1 MKRTLLFLLLLIPA
15 IWMTAQTTNDT
26 LVIFPD
32 GAPGALGNTSR
43 DIPTLTVFRPEH
55 PNGAAVVICPGG
67 AYVALA
73 IDKEGY
79 KFARWFNDRG
89 VTAFVLRYRLS
100 TWDLKGYMYPA
111 QFEDATRAM
120 RLVRS
125 KTGEYGLD
133 PNKIGIMGFSAGGHL
148 ASTVG
153 THFDAGNPD
162 AVDEVERFSSRP
174 DFMILAYPVIS
185 MTTPYTHRFSREVL
199 IGKDLNKDLAWY
211 LSSELQVTTFTPPTF
226 LFSTDADNTVPSENS
241 VLFYQA
247 LRKVHVPAELHIFE
261 NGRHGV
267 GLAADDPALSV
278 WPLLMENWLK
288 GRGVIPR

>member
-32 GAPGALGNTSR
+32 GAPGAMGNTSK
-43 DIPTLTVFRPEH
+43 DIPTLTVFRPQH

-133 PNKIGIMGFSAGGHL
+133 PDKIGIMGFSAGGHL

-153 THFDAGNPD
+153 THFDSGNPD
-162 AVDEVERFSSRP
+162 AMDEVERYSSRP

-226 LFSTDADNTVPSENS
+226 LFSTDADNTVPAENS

-288 GRGVIPR
+288 GRGVISR

>member
-32 GAPGALGNTSR
+32 GAPGAMGNTSK
-43 DIPTLTVFRPEH
+43 DIPTLTVFRPQH

-133 PNKIGIMGFSAGGHL
+133 PDKIGIMGFSAGGHL

-153 THFDAGNPD
+153 THFDSGNPD
-162 AVDEVERFSSRP
+162 AMDEVERYSSRP

-226 LFSTDADNTVPSENS
+226 LFSTDADNTVPAENS